1 MLTMIGAIAL
11 RRHATAFI
19 VKTTTTTTT
28 SSPHCCRALA
38 TTVHYA
44 VKSHTLSA
52 DEVRWTC
59 DPHQF
64 DFKTTAELEDLEGLL
79 GQARAEK
86 AIEFGVNMRRDGY
99 NLYVLG
105 PSGSGKRTVIR
116 NYLGK
121 RAKSEPQP
129 SDWCYV
135 NNFDSS
141 DKPKSFELP
150 AGMGRQLQQDMKKLA
165 ENLQISIPATLESE
179 EHRQLLQS
187 TEKKCFEEHE
197 KAVEQ
202 LAAEARKSNVTM
214 IQTPNGVVL
223 AGPADGDENSL
234 TMEEKEKIHEAV
246 MALQPKLRE
255 IAQRYPQL
263 KKQATEKSK
272 ELNKEA
278 ARQCIEVS
286 IYPLKKFYA
295 NQTDVIAHLD
305 AVEADIV
312 ENSEQI
318 RSPDDDI
325 PLVTMMQGGKPRLS
339 FDRYLVNLLVDNS
352 ETEGAPVVYEDHP
365 YYHNLVGRIEYQS
378 SLGAFVT
385 NFAMIKPG
393 SLHRAN
399 GGYLVVHARDL
410 LLQPFAWE
418 AMKRCLR
425 SGEVRMQS
433 LGAEMNLISTVSL
446 QPEPISLDVKVVLL
460 GDRLLYYLLQAYD
473 PDFDELFKVEADF
486 NDDMDRSKESCQ
498 LYARMLATLGKAESS
513 RPMNAEAVAAMI
525 EEAARQVGD
534 QEKLST
540 HIRSCADLY
549 RESDY
554 WASTDNGSEVIEARH
569 VHKAIDE
576 QVYRSDRIRELI
588 REQIRRG
595 TLMVDVDGKRIGQVN
610 GLSVMQI
617 GHLAFGRPSRITA
630 TVRLGRGKVVDIER
644 EVELGGPTHSKGVMI
659 LSSVLASRYA
669 KDCPL
674 SLSASLVFEQ
684 SYGSV
689 DGDSASMA
697 ELCALLS
704 ALAELPIRQD
714 LAITGSLNQLA
725 EAQPIGGATEKIE
738 GFFDICSAKG
748 LTGDQ
753 GVLIPASNAKHLMLR
768 QEVVEAVDQGKFH
781 VFTYKNVD
789 EAISILTGVEAGE
802 RATADGKY
810 PADTVNFL
818 VDKRLHEMS
827 DLLRNYTESL
837 EKNEK

>member
-1 MLTMIGAIAL
+1 
-11 RRHATAFI
+11 
-19 VKTTTTTTT
+19 
-28 SSPHCCRALA
+28 
-38 TTVHYA
+38 
-44 VKSHTLSA
+44 
-52 DEVRWTC
+52 
-59 DPHQF
+59 
-64 DFKTTAELEDLEGLL
+64 
-79 GQARAEK
+79 
-86 AIEFGVNMRRDGY
+86 
-99 NLYVLG
+99 
-105 PSGSGKRTVIR
+105 
-116 NYLGK
+116 
-121 RAKSEPQP
+121 
-129 SDWCYV
+129 
-135 NNFDSS
+135 
-141 DKPKSFELP
+141 
-150 AGMGRQLQQDMKKLA
+150 
-165 ENLQISIPATLESE
+165 
-179 EHRQLLQS
+179 
-187 TEKKCFEEHE
+187 
-197 KAVEQ
+197 
-202 LAAEARKSNVTM
+202 
-214 IQTPNGVVL
+214 
-223 AGPADGDENSL
+223 
-234 TMEEKEKIHEAV
+234 
-246 MALQPKLRE
+246 
-255 IAQRYPQL
+255 
-263 KKQATEKSK
+263 
-272 ELNKEA
+272 
-278 ARQCIEVS
+278 
-286 IYPLKKFYA
+286 
-295 NQTDVIAHLD
+295 
-305 AVEADIV
+305 
-312 ENSEQI
+312 
-318 RSPDDDI
+318 
-325 PLVTMMQGGKPRLS
+325 
-339 FDRYLVNLLVDNS
+339 VDNS

-486 NDDMDRSKESCQ
+486 NDDMDRSKESCR

-827 DLLRNYTESL
+827 DLIRNYTESL